1 MKVSQTSSH
10 QLQIRAK
17 TTATPTITTKT
28 GLPEDVYKSVF
39 KDEKTNKKD
48 GDQHGATHTTLTTA

>member
-10 QLQIRAK
+10 QLRIRAK
-17 TTATPTITTKT
+17 TTATATITTKT

-48 GDQHGATHTTLTTA
+48 GDQHGATQL

>member
-10 QLQIRAK
+10 QLRIRAK
-17 TTATPTITTKT
+17 TTARATITTKT